1 MLVDIIKPDFLF
13 EDNRGSLVQ
22 LVHDNFKQFNIIKSK
37 KGVIRGDHYHK
48 LNREAFYIISG
59 KLELVLEKDGET
71 EGHIFGAGDM
81 FVIKPYIMHSFYFI
95 QDTVLASMYDL
106 GVELED
112 GKKDIYE
119 R

>member
-1 MLVDIIKPDFLF
+1 
-13 EDNRGSLVQ
+13 
-22 LVHDNFKQFNIIKSK
+22 
-37 KGVIRGDHYHK
+37 
-48 LNREAFYIISG
+48 
-59 KLELVLEKDGET
+59 
-71 EGHIFGAGDM
+71 M